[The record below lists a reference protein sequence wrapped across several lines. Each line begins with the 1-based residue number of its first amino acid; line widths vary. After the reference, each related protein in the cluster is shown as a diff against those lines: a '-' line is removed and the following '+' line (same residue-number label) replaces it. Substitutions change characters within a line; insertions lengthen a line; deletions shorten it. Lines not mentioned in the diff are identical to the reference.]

1 MLFFTITFSIVEL
14 LSILPAIV
22 PIFTFASPPSS
33 HQLLDGEFPEP
44 ANFIVKFATSKFLI
58 TDLVE
63 PFPITPN
70 KP

>member
-22 PIFTFASPPSS
+22 PIFTFASSLS
-33 HQLLDGEFPEP
+33 YQLVDGEFPEP

>member
-22 PIFTFASPPSS
+22 PIFTFASSLLY
-33 HQLLDGEFPEP
+33 QLVDGEFPEP